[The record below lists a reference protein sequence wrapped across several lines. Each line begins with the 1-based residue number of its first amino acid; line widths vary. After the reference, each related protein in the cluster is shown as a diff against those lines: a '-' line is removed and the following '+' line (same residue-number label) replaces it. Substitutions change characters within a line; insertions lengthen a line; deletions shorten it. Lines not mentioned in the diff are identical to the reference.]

1 MKMGTLLATQR
12 LLLINWILAP
22 GLAIWVWI
30 RCGFLSA
37 GLFLVIW
44 LIADRVW
51 DWLTGRLIVVA
62 TRIVASEWE
71 AFQFQMSISDKV
83 PKLVAFM
90 MIIDLLGTLVL
101 PWITAGFFLR
111 WL

>member
-1 MKMGTLLATQR
+1 MKMGILLATQR

-51 DWLTGRLIVVA
+51 DWLTGHLIAVV
-62 TRIVASEWE
+62 TRIKVNELKE
-71 AFQFQMSISDKV
+71 FQMLISGKV
-83 PKLVAFM
+83 PKRMAFM

-101 PWITAGFFLR
+101 PWITASFFL
-111 WL
+111 L

>member
-1 MKMGTLLATQR
+1 MKIGNLLATQR

-30 RCGFLSA
+30 RCGLLSA

-51 DWLTGRLIVVA
+51 DWLTGHLIAAA
-62 TRIVASEWE
+62 TRIKASEWK
-71 AFQFQMSISDKV
+71 AFQMSISGKV
-83 PKLVAFM
+83 PKRMAFM
-90 MIIDLLGTLVL
+90 MIIDLMGTLVL